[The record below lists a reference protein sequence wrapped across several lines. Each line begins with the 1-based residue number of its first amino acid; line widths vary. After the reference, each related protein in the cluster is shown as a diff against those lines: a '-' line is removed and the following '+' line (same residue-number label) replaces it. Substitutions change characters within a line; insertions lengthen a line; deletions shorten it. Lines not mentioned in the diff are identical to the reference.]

1 MIRRLAFLMIFV
13 LAASFAAAQ
22 QKGGAQKKNSDKK
35 GPDTAKAQVIFKE
48 NCAVCHWPDKTEKRI
63 GPGLKGLFQREKL
76 SDGRPVNEENVRDII
91 LKGSDKMLPFAE
103 KLDAKQVDAL
113 IAYLKTL

>member
-1 MIRRLAFLMIFV
+1 MIKRSAFLLI
-13 LAASFAAAQ
+13 LILTASFAAGP
-22 QKGGAQKKNSDKK
+22 KGEAQKKNDDKK
-35 GPDTAKAQVIFKE
+35 GPDLSKGQAVFKE

-76 SDGRPVNEENVRDII
+76 SDGRPVNEDNVRNLI
-91 LKGSDKMLPFAE
+91 LKGGEKMLGFEE
-103 KLDAKQVDAL
+103 KLDAKQLDAL

>member
-1 MIRRLAFLMIFV
+1 MIKRIAFLMILV
-13 LAASFAAAQ
+13 LTLSLAAAGQEA
-22 QKGGAQKKNSDKK
+22 GAPKKNNEKK
-35 GPDTAKAQVIFKE
+35 GPDTSKGQTVFKE

-76 SDGRPVNEENVRDII
+76 SDGRPVNVENVRNII
-91 LKGSDKMLPFAE
+91 LKGGEKMVGFEE
-103 KLDAKQVDAL
+103 KLDAKEMDAL